1 MIEDLRGFGN
11 LAKLLEAAA
20 RQRIPLS
27 NPDQNSI
34 FRWARQTL
42 MTHLVGRL
50 THPSTSELKTEEL
63 RVKVKQ
69 ERRDNAIKEAEE
81 KFMLLE
87 SISTDTI
94 NRIETLSEALAIDE
108 ELQEMEDISDLS
120 NIIYSPSK

>member
-1 MIEDLRGFGN
+1 
-11 LAKLLEAAA
+11 
-20 RQRIPLS
+20 
-27 NPDQNSI
+27 
-34 FRWARQTL
+34 